1 MAQHNTCSHSHC
13 HHAAT
18 NWWCVALSFTMLIA
32 GLVMNYCHINWF
44 QPQATRLA
52 WFIVAYLPVGFPVI
66 SEAWENIRQ
75 KDIFNEF
82 TLMTIASIGAF
93 AIGEYPEAVAVMLF
107 YIVGETLQHHAV
119 DRATNNIAQLL
130 DVRPEHATVMRNGKY
145 TQVPPAEV
153 AVGETIEIR
162 AGERVPLDGTLID
175 EDALLDTS
183 ALTGES
189 IPRHIAKGG
198 EVLAGM
204 LATGS
209 TLHLHT
215 TRPHSESALSRI
227 LKIVNEASSRK
238 APAELFIRRFARVYT
253 PAVILLALLII
264 IVPAIVSAFT
274 TAFHYTFSDWLYRG
288 LVFLVISCPCALV
301 ISIPLGYFAGI
312 GRASRYGIL
321 FKGGNYLYAITK
333 GDCVI
338 FDKTG
343 TLTSGQFNV
352 TNVQHC
358 NGFDKTT
365 LLTMLASA
373 ESHST
378 HPIAK
383 AIVAYASHH
392 GITIHPA
399 QTDEKPGYGIKAIIN
414 QHKVL
419 AGNIP
424 FMQNNGIDTTDIKSD
439 TAVTTVACAI
449 DGKLAG
455 AIMLADTPKED
466 SHKAIMKL
474 KQIGLD
480 NLHIL
485 SGDKQ
490 EVTTA
495 IGNTLGITNAIGG
508 LLPSEKA
515 KYVETMTQADH
526 NVIFVGDGMNDAPVL
541 ALSNVGIA
549 MGGLG
554 SDAAIESADVVIQTD
569 SPSRVATA
577 IQIGRSTSNIV
588 KQNIIG
594 AVGIKIIILLAGAM
608 GCVSLWA
615 AVFADVG
622 VAMLA
627 VLNSMRIL
635 GKNFN

>member
-301 ISIPLGYFAGI
+301 ISIPLGYFAALRDTIQGWQL
-312 GRASRYGIL
+312 SL
-321 FKGGNYLYAITK
+321 
-333 GDCVI
+333 C
-338 FDKTG
+338 
-343 TLTSGQFNV
+343 
-352 TNVQHC
+352 
-358 NGFDKTT
+358 
-365 LLTMLASA
+365 
-373 ESHST
+373 
-378 HPIAK
+378 
-383 AIVAYASHH
+383 HH
-392 GITIHPA
+392 
-399 QTDEKPGYGIKAIIN
+399 Q
-414 QHKVL
+414 
-419 AGNIP
+419 
-424 FMQNNGIDTTDIKSD
+424 
-439 TAVTTVACAI
+439 
-449 DGKLAG
+449 
-455 AIMLADTPKED
+455 
-466 SHKAIMKL
+466 
-474 KQIGLD
+474 
-480 NLHIL
+480 
-485 SGDKQ
+485 
-490 EVTTA
+490 
-495 IGNTLGITNAIGG
+495 
-508 LLPSEKA
+508 
-515 KYVETMTQADH
+515 
-526 NVIFVGDGMNDAPVL
+526 
-541 ALSNVGIA
+541 
-549 MGGLG
+549 
-554 SDAAIESADVVIQTD
+554 
-569 SPSRVATA
+569 R
-577 IQIGRSTSNIV
+577 
-588 KQNIIG
+588 
-594 AVGIKIIILLAGAM
+594 
-608 GCVSLWA
+608 
-615 AVFADVG
+615 
-622 VAMLA
+622 
-627 VLNSMRIL
+627 
-635 GKNFN
+635 